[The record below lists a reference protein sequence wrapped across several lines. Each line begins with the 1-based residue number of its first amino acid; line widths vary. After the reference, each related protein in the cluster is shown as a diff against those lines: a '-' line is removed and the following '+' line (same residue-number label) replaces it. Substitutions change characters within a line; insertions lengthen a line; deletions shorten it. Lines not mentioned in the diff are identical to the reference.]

1 MEVEKRNDGKL
12 AVLRPAGSLNA
23 AVVDRVREEWFG
35 WLKNEPEVR
44 TVVVNLAYVD
54 FMDSSGMGL
63 LISMLK
69 HLGERDGEVRL
80 AALRKGVRMV
90 FEITRTYKVFDIY
103 DSVEEAVGSA
113 P

>member
-12 AVLRPAGSLNA
+12 AVLRPTGSLNA
-23 AVVDRVREEWFG
+23 AVVDRVREEWCG
-35 WLKNEPEVR
+35 WLKNEPDVR
-44 TVVVNLAYVD
+44 TVVVNLADVD

-69 HLGERDGEVRL
+69 RLGERDGEVRL
-80 AALRKGVRMV
+80 AAIRKGVRMV
-90 FEITRTYKVFDIY
+90 FEITRTYKVFDIF
-103 DSVEEAVGSA
+103 DSVEEAVRGA